1 MFNKKIFL
9 MFIILLIIPK
19 IHALQMLEPIMTD
32 VTENNAIELGSV
44 APGEYF
50 LISFF
55 LDDGENYDIITTDD
69 VGANYI
75 FFENTQITTESIF
88 TIARIKENTSGD
100 QQIRIILK
108 NTKTNETKDV
118 YLKVNISNNAVST
131 FILPFDKNTKFGVR
145 KDIKIKVINKSITT
159 KRITVSSNLPI
170 SWFDSKITGKL
181 KKNEVVVLQPSDS
194 IEVNYSFVP
203 KSIGEK
209 EFEIY
214 IYTDME
220 TQNNLLPTNTF
231 FNKVLFERN
240 TEYAKLYIKKDLSAL
255 YGANLYN
262 FPTFALNS
270 IPVYFFNNVIRII
283 TE

>member
-9 MFIILLIIPK
+9 IFIILLIVPK

-32 VTENNAIELGSV
+32 EIDNSAIELGTV

-55 LDDGENYDIITTDD
+55 LNEGEEYDVITTDAI
-69 VGANYI
+69 GANYI
-75 FFENTQITTESIF
+75 FFENTQVTKESIF
-88 TIARIKENTSGD
+88 TIARIKENTIGD
-100 QQIRIILK
+100 QQIRVVLK
-108 NTKTNETKDV
+108 NTKTNETKDA
-118 YLKVNISNNAVST
+118 YLKVNISNNAIST
-131 FILPFDKNTKFGVR
+131 FILPFDKTIKFGVK

-181 KKNEVVVLQPSDS
+181 KKNEVVVLQPSGTV
-194 IEVNYSFVP
+194 EVNYSFVP
-203 KSIGEK
+203 KSIGDK
-209 EFEIY
+209 DFEIY

-240 TEYAKLYIKKDLSAL
+240 TEYAKLYIQKDLSAL

-262 FPTFALNS
+262 FPTFSLNS

-283 TE
+283 SE